1 MISEGLMILVEGIE
15 LAGSLVAGAAA
26 FLGAIAYF
34 TSEPASEQEGQ
45 AFRAAVIFFL
55 FAIYLKI

>member
-1 MISEGLMILVEGIE
+1 MEGIE